1 MKKKWTRRKFL
12 ETGLKGSLVVGGGVA
27 SGLGAPAMVGAAR
40 RSSSSSA
47 AFRPANLENLRAA
60 VDEII
65 PGADGMP
72 SASQVG
78 GVEYL
83 DRVARAEPEVKK
95 ALERS
100 LAALDELC
108 RKDSGS
114 SFASLSRDDRAKVL
128 RKLERQTPA
137 ELFTTL
143 RDFAYEAYYT
153 QPRVWDL
160 IGYELHPTD
169 EAGPQMEPFDESVLA
184 NVKKKGKLYREVT

>member
-12 ETGLKGSLVVGGGVA
+12 ETGLKGSIVVGGGA
-27 SGLGAPAMVGAAR
+27 TCGFAAETR
-40 RSSSSSA
+40 ISAAHPSSSGASTLSPQQ
-47 AFRPANLENLRAA
+47 RETLRAA
-60 VDEII
+60 MDEIV
-65 PGADGMP
+65 PAVDGMP
-72 SASQVG
+72 AASEIG

-83 DRVARAEPEVKK
+83 ERVARAEPEVKK

-128 RKLERQTPA
+128 GKLERRIPA

-143 RDFAYEAYYT
+143 RDFTYEAYYT
-153 QPRVWDL
+153 QPRVWEL

-169 EAGPQMEPFDESVLA
+169 EAGPPMKPFDESVLA
-184 NVKKKGKLYREVT
+184 NVKKRGKLYREVS